1 MATVASIYRYP
12 VKGLSPEPLTET
24 VLAKG
29 GAVPWDR
36 AFAIENGPSGFDPDA
51 PRYFPKTRF
60 LMLMRNE
67 RLAALRTHFDPAS
80 MTLTVRRGDAVVAEG
95 RLDTAEGR
103 QAIEAFFAD
112 YEADELRGPPRI
124 LTAPGFSFS
133 DVSKKVVSL
142 INVET
147 TRAMGRDFGASID
160 PLRFRGNLL
169 VEGLPAWEEFNWM
182 GRQITAGGV
191 RFRAV
196 KRIVRC
202 AATNV
207 DPETGVRDMTIPV
220 SLLQTYGHADCGI
233 YLEVIAGGTLRA
245 GDTIAVA

>member
-24 VLAKG
+24 VLEKG
-29 GAVPWDR
+29 GTVPWDR

-67 RLAALRTHFDPAS
+67 RLAALRTRFDPAS
-80 MTLTVRRGDAVVAEG
+80 MTLTVRRGDAVVTEG

-103 QAIEAFFAD
+103 QVIEAFFAD

-147 TRAMGRDFGASID
+147 TRAMGREFGASID
-160 PLRFRGNLL
+160 PLRFRGNLV
-169 VEGLPAWEEFNWM
+169 VEGLPAWEEFDWM

-191 RFRAV
+191 RFRPV

-220 SLLQTYGHADCGI
+220 SLLQAYGHADCGI

>member
-12 VKGLSPEPLTET
+12 VKGLSPEPLTEA
-24 VLAKG
+24 VLEKG
-29 GAVPWDR
+29 GTVPWDR

-51 PRYFPKTRF
+51 PRYFPKTKF

-67 RLAALRTHFDPAS
+67 RLAALRTRFDPAT
-80 MTLTVRRGDAVVAEG
+80 MTLTIRRGDAVVAEG

-103 QAIEAFFAD
+103 HAIEAFFAD
-112 YEADELRGPPRI
+112 GESDELRGPPRV

-147 TRAMGRDFGASID
+147 TRAMGREFGASID
-160 PLRFRGNLL
+160 PLRFRGNLV
-169 VEGLPAWEEFNWM
+169 VEGLPAWEEFDWM

-191 RFRAV
+191 RFRAA

-220 SLLQTYGHADCGI
+220 SLLQAYGHADCGI